1 MRLGPLLAVP
11 AVPFLGGCGLLTTPQ
26 AEVVA
31 CEDVVRSGLDDPE
44 SYVRE
49 DFVSL
54 PLDDRWQ
61 VGLEYTHAGSESA
74 EYQICE
80 FELMNGRADPAR
92 ILALDPER

>member
-1 MRLGPLLAVP
+1 MRCLPVIAIPLA
-11 AVPFLGGCGLLTTPQ
+11 GCGLLTTPE

-31 CEDVVRSGLDDPE
+31 CEDLVRSGLDDPE

-61 VGLEYTHAGSESA
+61 VGLEYTHSGSEA
-74 EYQICE
+74 ADYQICE
-80 FELMNGRADPAR
+80 FELVNGRADPAR